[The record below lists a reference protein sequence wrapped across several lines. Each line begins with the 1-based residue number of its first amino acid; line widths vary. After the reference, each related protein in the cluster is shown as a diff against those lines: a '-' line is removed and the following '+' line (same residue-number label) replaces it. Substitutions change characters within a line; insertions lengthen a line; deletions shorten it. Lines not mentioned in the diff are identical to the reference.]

1 LVAPPTAATYCKE
14 RNSRERMTMTRK
26 CRTALFSAAAVMLL
40 AGGIVI
46 AADVPPAM
54 TSPVNT
60 LLAQGY
66 LAREALPDSLAILP
80 APPTEGSAALARDR
94 EASKAALALGKGARW
109 DLATAD
115 ADLRTP
121 AATGAFSCAAG
132 FEISPQATPAIDR
145 LMRRSLPDLGLAT
158 YGVKERYKRARPF
171 MENGEANC
179 SPDYTEMLRKDGSYP
194 SGHSAIGF
202 GWGLMLAEIVPDRS
216 ARLVARG
223 IAFGDSRRICNLHW
237 LSDVE
242 QGRLM
247 GAAVVARLRADP
259 RFQADLQ
266 AAKAE
271 AIAARSTAPS
281 RNCAQEDAA
290 LAQKP

>member
-1 LVAPPTAATYCKE
+1 MMARTLHAAGLG
-14 RNSRERMTMTRK
+14 TM
-26 CRTALFSAAAVMLL
+26 AGFLL
-40 AGGIVI
+40 AGATVV
-46 AADVPPAM
+46 AADGPPAM

-66 LAREALPDSLAILP
+66 LAREALPDSLSILP
-80 APPTEGSAALARDR
+80 APPAEGSAALARDR
-94 EASKAALALGKGARW
+94 EASKAGLALGKSARW
-109 DLATAD
+109 ALATAD
-115 ADLRTP
+115 ADLRSP

-202 GWGLMLAEIVPDRS
+202 GWGLMLAEVVPDRA

-223 IAFGDSRRICNLHW
+223 VAFGDSRRICNVHW

-247 GAAVVARLRADP
+247 GAAVVARLHADP
-259 RFQADLQ
+259 GFQADLQ

-271 AIAARSTAPS
+271 AAAARSTAPS
-281 RNCAQEDAA
+281 RNCTQEEAA
-290 LAQKP
+290 LAPQP

>member
-1 LVAPPTAATYCKE
+1 MRARITQAGMVGV
-14 RNSRERMTMTRK
+14 
-26 CRTALFSAAAVMLL
+26 AAAIMV
-40 AGGIVI
+40 AGGAVI
-46 AADVPPAM
+46 AADAPPAM

-66 LAREALPDSLAILP
+66 LTRETLPDSLVILP
-80 APPTEGSAALARDR
+80 APPAEGSAALARDR
-94 EASKAALALGKGARW
+94 EASKAGLALGKGARW
-109 DLATAD
+109 NLATTD

-132 FEISPQATPAIDR
+132 FEIGPQATPAIDR

-223 IAFGDSRRICNLHW
+223 IAFGDSRRICNVHW

-247 GAAVVARLRADP
+247 GAAVVARLHADAG
-259 RFQADLQ
+259 FQADLQ